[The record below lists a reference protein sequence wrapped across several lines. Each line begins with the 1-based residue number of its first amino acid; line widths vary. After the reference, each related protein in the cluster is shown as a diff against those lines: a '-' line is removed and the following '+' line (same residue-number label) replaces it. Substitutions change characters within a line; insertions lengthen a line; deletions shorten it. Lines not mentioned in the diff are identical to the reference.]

1 MNAQTL
7 INTARLIGRVLGSPE
22 AAALRDA
29 AVTVLGGLISHVKEH
44 VVIDAN
50 GGTVT
55 ENVLKTNVG
64 HDGAQQNLTDAEV
77 DAHFKAAYDELDA
90 LEAEAK
96 ASLARRAGENDG
108 A

>member
-1 MNAQTL
+1 MNAQTI
-7 INTARLIGRVLGSPE
+7 INTARLIGKVLGSPE

-29 AVTVLGGLISHVKEH
+29 AMKVLGGIISHVKTHE
-44 VVIDAN
+44 VRDAS
-50 GGTVT
+50 GLPIT

-96 ASLARRAGENDG
+96 ASLARRAGEIDTM
-108 A
+108 